1 MAAPGLQLV
10 PLTWRRARPLVRSP
24 VWMCRKIVVNKD
36 LLNKGTN
43 LSYMAEMYPST
54 VLELRA

>member
-1 MAAPGLQLV
+1 MAAPGLQLL
-10 PLTWRRARPLVRSP
+10 PPTWRRARPLVRSP

-36 LLNKGTN
+36 LLNKGAN
-43 LSYMAEMYPST
+43 FSYTAEMYQST